1 MKYPLRRVEG
11 ANQLTL
17 EEFNT
22 LIVQI
27 EGMLNS
33 RLISAVSRDPNDLQ
47 ALTPA
52 DFLIGDSIL
61 SIPET
66 DLSDVSTGRLDRY
79 KLIQQQRQ
87 SFWLR

>member
-1 MKYPLRRVEG
+1 MGGLCEAGVKSMKYHLRRVVG

-33 RLISAVSRDPNDLQ
+33 RPISAVSRDPNDLH
-47 ALTPA
+47 ALGHT
-52 DFLIGDSIL
+52 
-61 SIPET
+61 E
-66 DLSDVSTGRLDRY
+66 
-79 KLIQQQRQ
+79 
-87 SFWLR
+87 SFVAL